1 MVRAI
6 SLVAALVAGL
16 LLPPAVSAAPQQLAI
31 GQWRAVSGAERLLLS
46 DDRYVVTRS
55 RAGVVRVLDTV
66 SGSGRRLASPPC
78 DNGPALPGAIGSALL
93 VWECASLVD
102 AGGHILV
109 VDDLAR
115 RRRFIPA
122 GVVQLQKLEMQGADG
137 SRFHVRSVGHHWIYL
152 TRSGYHYSDDVLVGL
167 AAAQIVH
174 RPAQS
179 PDVTV
184 DPARA
189 SGTRRLCTGIRRGSG
204 DIELGSLP
212 FDVVDYHR
220 PYAIT
225 SSGRLQRCAG
235 APSVPTGRL
244 VASLSETYLGW
255 ATGRLLHIRATPGA
269 LATRRRAPGSV
280 RSVVLT
286 RRFVY
291 ITTGIGIQR
300 RVFRAPIGAR

>member
-1 MVRAI
+1 MARAI
-6 SLVAALVAGL
+6 SLVTALVAGL
-16 LLPPAVSAAPQQLAI
+16 LLAPAVSAAPQRLAI

-46 DDRYVVTRS
+46 DDQYVVTRS
-55 RAGVVRVLDTV
+55 GAGVVRVLDIA

-78 DNGPALPGAIGSALL
+78 DNGPALPRAIGSALL

-109 VDDLAR
+109 VDDLAN

-122 GVVQLQKLEMQGADG
+122 GAAQLQKLEMQSADG
-137 SRFHVRSVGHHWIYL
+137 SRFHVRSVGDHWIYL

-167 AAAQIVH
+167 AATQIVH
-174 RPAQS
+174 QPAQS
-179 PDVTV
+179 ADVTV
-184 DPARA
+184 DPARP
-189 SGTRRLCTGIRRGSG
+189 SGTRRLCAGIRRGSG
-204 DIELGSLP
+204 DIELGGLP

-235 APSVPTGRL
+235 APPVPTGRL
-244 VASLSETYLGW
+244 VAALSDTHLGW
-255 ATGRLLHIRATPGA
+255 ATGRLLYIRATTSAPT
-269 LATRRRAPGSV
+269 TRRRAPGNV
-280 RSVVLT
+280 RSVALT

-291 ITTGIGIQR
+291 ITTGSGIHR
-300 RVFRAPIGAR
+300 RVFRAPIRAR